1 MRLNQKK
8 IEEVVISILGE
19 PGLALVKE
27 LYGKENVNEFDL
39 AHRTKKDIKVIRK
52 MLYFLYNHHLVG
64 FTRKKDKQKGWYIYY
79 WTLQLDSI
87 MFHYLKRRREMLAEL
102 KSTLESGQKE
112 LFYICSKNC
121 IKLNFDQAL
130 DFEFHCPE
138 CGELIMPD
146 AGKGLESIPQRIKEL
161 EEELASAGIEEKRRP
176 SKARK
181 VKVTSKKKIVK
192 KVKAKIKP
200 KKKKK

>member
-8 IEEVVISILGE
+8 IEEVVLSILGE
-19 PGLALVKE
+19 PGLVLVKE

-79 WTLQLDSI
+79 WTLQPDSI
-87 MFHYLKRRREMLAEL
+87 MFHYLKRKREMLAEL
-102 KSTLESGQKE
+102 KSKMESGQKE
-112 LFYICSKNC
+112 LFYVCSKNC

-146 AGKGLESIPQRIKEL
+146 EGKGLESIPRRIKEI
-161 EEELASAGIEEKRRP
+161 EEELASAEMEEKRKP
-176 SKARK
+176 AKAKK
-181 VKVTSKKKIVK
+181 VISKKKAVK
-192 KVKAKIKP
+192 KIKAKLRP
-200 KKKKK
+200 KKKK